1 LSDQDANDLLLQ
13 ALRTYRREHS
23 AFPARVVIHKSSSF
37 NEDERTGFQGA
48 LNTMG
53 IDIADMLTIRESFTR
68 LFRQDYY
75 PPLRGTLLSLDERTH
90 VLYSRGSVEFF
101 GTYPG
106 LYIPLPL
113 EIVCEQTEQSPRLL
127 ASEVMSLTKM
137 NWNNTQFDGKWPIT
151 LLAARKVGS
160 ILRHLTMDESYEP
173 YYGFYM

>member
-1 LSDQDANDLLLQ
+1 
-13 ALRTYRREHS
+13 
-23 AFPARVVIHKSSSF
+23 VVIHKSSSF
-37 NEDERTGFQGA
+37 DNAERQGFQAA
-48 LNTMG
+48 LGSVG
-53 IDIADMLTIRESFTR
+53 IDIADMLTVRESFTR

-106 LYIPLPL
+106 LYVPLPL

-127 ASEVMSLTKM
+127 ASEVLSLTKM

-160 ILRHLTMDESYEP
+160 ILRHLGKAESYEP